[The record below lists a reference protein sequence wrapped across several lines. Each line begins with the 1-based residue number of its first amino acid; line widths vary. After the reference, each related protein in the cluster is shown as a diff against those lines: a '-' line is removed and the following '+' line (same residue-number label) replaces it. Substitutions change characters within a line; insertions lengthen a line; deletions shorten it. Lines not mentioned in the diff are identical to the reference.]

1 MKKLFT
7 FLFMLVSVACYGEI
21 ISEVRFNPS
30 RMGEYDYLKVSQK
43 ATLAGGLNVTDEFNI
58 QSASEVIM
66 YLGDSAATHFQV
78 NDKVIGDADSTID
91 MTSAVFKK
99 SAGGV
104 IDNVVL
110 YGGIGEFNGAL
121 SNNPSTANKV
131 VGANTTGGE
140 VLLQKA
146 ETFSGGKV
154 TITGED
160 TSKKLLH
167 DGGST
172 KGFLLAGVDI
182 PTPVDAGL
190 DGASSIS
197 DCELAWEKRT
207 LAGSSDRV
215 QVLALKCD
223 TVSGT
228 DGPGGG
234 SGGGGG
240 SSSPCSVNQT
250 RSVHI
255 GPSPC
260 GLGANISCSA
270 YDAGLTPSGC
280 NCDVLDSHLF
290 QTDGGGF
297 CYYDITIK
305 IH

>member
-7 FLFMLVSVACYGEI
+7 FLFMLVAVACYGEI

-30 RMGEYDYLKVSQK
+30 RMGEYDYLKVSKK
-43 ATLAGGLNVTDEFNI
+43 ATLVGGLNVTDEFNI

-78 NDKVIGDADSTID
+78 NNTVIGAADSTID

-110 YGGIGEFNGAL
+110 YGGSGEFNGAL
-121 SNNPSTANKV
+121 SNNPSTVNKV
-131 VGANTTGGE
+131 FGGNSTVGE

-146 ETFSGGKV
+146 ETFSGGTV
-154 TITGED
+154 TITGEN
-160 TSKKLLH
+160 TARKPLH
-167 DGGST
+167 DKGFT

-223 TVSGT
+223 TVRGT
-228 DGPGGG
+228 GTVSDPDDPV
-234 SGGGGG
+234 GG
-240 SSSPCSVNQT
+240 SSPSCSVNQT
-250 RSVHI
+250 RVVHL
-255 GPSPC
+255 GAPC
-260 GLGANISCSA
+260 GLGVNSSCSS
-270 YDAGLTPSGC
+270 YDAGLVPSGC
-280 NCDVLDSHLF
+280 NCEVLTSDLWQAES
-290 QTDGGGF
+290 DGSI
-297 CYYDITIK
+297 CYYDIKIK
-305 IH
+305 IY